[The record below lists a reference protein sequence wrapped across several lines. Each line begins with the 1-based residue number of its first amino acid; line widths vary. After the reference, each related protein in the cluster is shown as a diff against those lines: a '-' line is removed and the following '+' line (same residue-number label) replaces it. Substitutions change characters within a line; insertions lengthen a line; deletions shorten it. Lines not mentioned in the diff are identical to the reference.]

1 MSTQTPDPPPAE
13 LPPPGLPLSGLPQA
27 EVKRTRRFSLVW
39 LIPIVAAIAGAWL
52 VYTTYASRGPMI
64 SITMQTASGIEPG
77 KTAIRYRDV
86 QLGVVDEVTLTPDLQ
101 QVVVRARMN
110 KEAENELREGTEF
123 WVESARVT
131 AGGVSGL
138 GTLLSGAYIGMRPG
152 PGAPKRD
159 FVALDAPPVYQVDV
173 PGKRFVLEAER
184 LGSVSAGAP
193 IFFRGIQ
200 VGSVLGHKLDKEGR
214 SISIFAFVSSPY
226 DAFIRRGSHFWNAS
240 GIDVS
245 IGGAGVNIRT
255 ESLQSILIG
264 GIAFDTPLADSTS
277 PVAEEGAKFPLF
289 ASFDSIAEA
298 QYTVKVPFLV
308 YFEGSV
314 SGLTRGSPV
323 VSMGLR
329 LGEVTDVHLEIDPNT
344 LTARIPVTLVLEP
357 QRWQVAGERA
367 ATPELMRKRF
377 TDWVQRGLRA
387 QLQSANLLTGQQQVA
402 LQMFPDAP
410 PVDLATVDG
419 MMVIPSVPSET
430 EQLTEKAQ
438 AFLDKLDKAP
448 IAELIADLRDTV
460 QSADRLLASPSLRR
474 GIDDVGPLLKNLNE
488 TVTAARSTLDHAAVT
503 MQSANEVIGVDS
515 GLRYDVARLLKEM
528 TGAARALRTLAD
540 FLETNP
546 NALILGKP
554 LPDTQ

>member
-1 MSTQTPDPPPAE
+1 MTAE
-13 LPPPGLPLSGLPQA
+13 ARADAARPEVPRA
-27 EVKRTRRFSLVW
+27 EIKEKRRFSLVW

-52 VYTTYASRGPMI
+52 VYTTFASRGPMI

-77 KTAIRYRDV
+77 KTGIRYRDV
-86 QLGVVDEVTLTPDLQ
+86 QLGVVDAVTLTPDLQ
-101 QVVVRARMN
+101 QVIVRARMN
-110 KEAENELREGTEF
+110 KEAENELREGTAF
-123 WVESARVT
+123 WVESARIT

-152 PGAPKRD
+152 PGAPKRE
-159 FVALDAPPVYQVDV
+159 FVALDSPPVYQVDI
-173 PGKRFVLEAER
+173 PGKRFVLQAER

-200 VGSVLGHKLDKEGR
+200 VGSVLGHELDAEGR
-214 SISIFAFVSSPY
+214 GVSIFAFVSAPY

-245 IGGAGVNIRT
+245 ISGTGVNIRT

-264 GIAFDTPLADSTS
+264 GIAFDTPLAESAS

-298 QYTVKVPFLV
+298 QYTIKVPFRV

-314 SGLTRGSPV
+314 SGLEPGSPV

-329 LGEVTDVHLEIDPNT
+329 LGEVTDLHLQIDPQT
-344 LTARIPVTLVLEP
+344 LSVQIPVSLVLQP

-367 ATPELMRKRF
+367 VTSEAMQERLAA
-377 TDWVQRGLRA
+377 WVQRGLRA
-387 QLQSANLLTGQQQVA
+387 QLQTANLLTGQKQVA

-410 PVDLATVDG
+410 AASLTTVDG
-419 MMVIPSVPSET
+419 LMVIPSVPSET

-438 AFLDKLDKAP
+438 AFLDKLDRAP
-448 IAELIADLRDTV
+448 IAELVADLRNAV
-460 QSADRLLASPSLRR
+460 QSADRLLDSPSLHR
-474 GIDDVGPLLKNLNE
+474 GMDDLAPLLKSLSE
-488 TVTAARSTLDHAAVT
+488 TATAARTTLDSAAVT
-503 MQSANEVIGVDS
+503 MQAANEAIGTDS
-515 GLRYDVARLLKEM
+515 ALRYDLARLLKELSS
-528 TGAARALRTLAD
+528 AARSLRTLAD

-554 LPDTQ
+554 LPDRQ